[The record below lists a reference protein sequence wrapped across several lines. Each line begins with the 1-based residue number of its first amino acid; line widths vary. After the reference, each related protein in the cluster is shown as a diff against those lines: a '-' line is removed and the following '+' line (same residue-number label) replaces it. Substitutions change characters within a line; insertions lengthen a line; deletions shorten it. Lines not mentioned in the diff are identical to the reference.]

1 MIYEGLI
8 DYISQFITEE
18 RFSLYKKIIEHRTKY
33 ITVVLEDIYQSQNA
47 SAVIR
52 TCDCFGIQD
61 IHVIENRNKFK
72 INYNVSLGSTKW
84 VDLHLYN
91 NQEDNTLDAI
101 NSLKSQGYR
110 IVAASPH
117 SNDTSLDEFDLAKGK
132 VAIIFGTE
140 RRGISDVVQQNADE
154 FLKIPMYGFTES
166 FNISV
171 SAAIILHDLTC
182 KLRSSGINWNL
193 DKSEKDEILLEWI
206 RKRIKGGDL
215 IVKKYIESLKG

>member
-91 NQEDNTLDAI
+91 GRDDNTLEAI
-101 NSLKSQGYR
+101 NSLKEQGYR

-117 SNDTSLDEFDLAKGK
+117 SNDTSLDDFDLTKGK
-132 VAIIFGTE
+132 VAIVFGTE
-140 RRGISDVVQQNADE
+140 RRGISDVVQHNADE

-182 KLRSSGINWNL
+182 KLRSSGISWNL

>member
-1 MIYEGLI
+1 MVYEGLI
-8 DYISQFITEE
+8 EYISQFITEE

-61 IHVIENRNKFK
+61 VHVIENKNKFN

-84 VDLHLYN
+84 VDLHMYN
-91 NQEDNTLDAI
+91 SREENTLDTI
-101 NSLKSQGYR
+101 NSLKGEGYR

-117 SNDTSLDEFDLAKGK
+117 SNDTSLDDFNLTKGK
-132 VAIIFGTE
+132 VAIVFGTE
-140 RRGISDVVQQNADE
+140 RRGISNVVQQNADE

-171 SAAIILHDLTC
+171 SAAIILHDLTG
-182 KLRSSGINWNL
+182 KLRSSGIDWKL

-215 IVKKYIESLKG
+215 VVKNYIEGLRS